1 MTIDELFLRDEKR
14 IKKLYDTELLA
25 NLLLLNYQFSN
36 NKYHNATASDV
47 LTNLHKVKYSK
58 KDLEQIKNNAIA
70 LLEIKY
76 NIKVN
81 EEWHTKVYVG
91 NSKKYIVITLKYRKE
106 IYKSIMK
113 YIDTNYPI
121 SKPCAT
127 NNQSIYVYPD
137 YD

>member
-14 IKKLYDTELLA
+14 IKELYDTELLA

-76 NIKVN
+76 NIKVKDF
-81 EEWHTKVYVG
+81 E
-91 NSKKYIVITLKYRKE
+91 TLDFVKL
-106 IYKSIMK
+106 
-113 YIDTNYPI
+113 D
-121 SKPCAT
+121 
-127 NNQSIYVYPD
+127 
-137 YD
+137 